1 VIEPQGARLVNS
13 DHYMPYGTTFFVLRL
28 RLRMRSDPKQR
39 PSDHQ
44 WHEKQIPQPSPRDP
58 AIIPLLAHHCP
69 PPVQLTPSSSL
80 LRRRLLVLRRLKARP
95 ERTARLFGFARRLA
109 VC

>member
-1 VIEPQGARLVNS
+1 
-13 DHYMPYGTTFFVLRL
+13 GTTFFLRL
-28 RLRMRSDPKQR
+28 RLRMRQRPRSDPKQR

-44 WHEKQIPQPSPRDP
+44 WQEKQIPQPCRPQANLPPCDP
-58 AIIPLLAHHCP
+58 AIIPLLADHCP
-69 PPVQLTPSSSL
+69 PPSICRSVDAILILTSAAAPS
-80 LRRRLLVLRRLKARP
+80 VETIKARP